1 MSLRTE
7 LKKLRVRSGRERRLA
22 LEAYFL
28 LGVMRAAILAL
39 PFRWIV
45 RLLRLEA
52 GKWETESA
60 VMDDPRIAG
69 IGWAIAAAAA
79 RTPWRSSCLARA
91 FCGSRML
98 GKRGIPSTLL
108 LGVAKGEPG
117 GGFLQAHA
125 WLCCGTRTVTGEKG
139 RERFTLL
146 AAFHR
151 QPTGLSPKR

>member
-1 MSLRTE
+1 MSLRTD
-7 LKKLRVRSGRERRLA
+7 LKKLRLRSGRERRLA
-22 LEAYFL
+22 LEAYML

-52 GKWETESA
+52 GKGEA
-60 VMDDPRIAG
+60 QGAALDDPRIAG

-79 RTPWRSSCLARA
+79 RTPWRSSCLAKA

-117 GGFLQAHA
+117 DGLMKAHA
-125 WLCCGTRTVTGEKG
+125 WLCCGMQTVTGEKG
-139 RERFTLL
+139 RERFTQL

-151 QPTGLSPKR
+151 RPVPLSPRR